1 MYTHVLNTFLF
12 TLFRCFYKFQYIYT
26 QWYSIKPEH
35 SFAYHNSFV
44 PLKEPDE
51 ITLQWLERAKDSSTN
66 IWLHLW
72 HAFARIALQLFMT
85 QTDINGFLKRGSMFI
100 LSEQQF
106 ALLLREGGFDSSRHE
121 GVSTYKYNGDK

>member
-1 MYTHVLNTFLF
+1 MCLVLFLF
-12 TLFRCFYKFQYIYT
+12 AYFL
-26 QWYSIKPEH
+26 QWYSINTDHP
-35 SFAYHNSFV
+35 FAYHGSFV
-44 PLKEPDE
+44 PLEEPDD
-51 ITLQWLERAKDSSTN
+51 ITLQWLEKAKDSSTN

-106 ALLLREGGFDSSRHE
+106 ALLLKEGGFDSSRHE
-121 GVSTYKYNGDK
+121 RVSLTIFDFI